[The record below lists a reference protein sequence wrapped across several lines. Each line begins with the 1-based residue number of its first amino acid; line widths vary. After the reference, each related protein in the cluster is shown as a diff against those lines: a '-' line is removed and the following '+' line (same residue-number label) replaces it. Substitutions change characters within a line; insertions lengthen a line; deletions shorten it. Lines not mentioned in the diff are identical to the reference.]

1 MKDEEC
7 IKLDYFTSTK
17 KSCKLKKIKMQ
28 LNLWSQRVLHGRT
41 FSRQSSNS
49 LGSHLPR
56 TELHAAENSE
66 VINDTLSLLTL
77 LRAGKRDRE
86 QTDTEMEG
94 WAQRERKR

>member
-1 MKDEEC
+1 MNDEEC

-77 LRAGKRDRE
+77 LGPEKWRKRAGKRERE
-86 QTDTEMEG
+86 SR
-94 WAQRERKR
+94 QRER